1 MWTVANNGNPTIPK
15 QLDDELKLEEILNN
29 QYRAG
34 TINQVDRMKILEEF
48 RPTRAK
54 RKASTSVLYATIA
67 AKVMTLASN
76 EFIRRFLIHVL
87 PHSFHRIRHYGLFA
101 SAGRAENIARARQ
114 LLHGTKPHSNPTDAD
129 TIDGSPT
136 LSHPCPRCGGRMIII
151 ETFER
156 GNAPHYRPAAS
167 TVAIRIDTS

>member
-67 AKVMTLASN
+67 AVVSA
-76 EFIRRFLIHVL
+76 V
-87 PHSFHRIRHYGLFA
+87 FA
-101 SAGRAENIARARQ
+101 GANVVISIIA
-114 LLHGTKPHSNPTDAD
+114 LYS
-129 TIDGSPT
+129 
-136 LSHPCPRCGGRMIII
+136 
-151 ETFER
+151 E
-156 GNAPHYRPAAS
+156 
-167 TVAIRIDTS
+167 